1 MPKEEK
7 EALSYIPGDGETLF
21 VIISAADQDNMYLP
35 PQRLS
40 DSQHSLWE
48 EIAKTFLTT
57 IRAKHHVV

>member
-1 MPKEEK
+1 MPEKEK
-7 EALSYIPGDGETLF
+7 EALSYVPGDGETLF

-35 PQRLS
+35 LQKLN

-57 IRAKHHVV
+57 IRTKHHVV